1 VAFFGREPVQ
11 LKAKRLF
18 KVKGI
23 GTAVGQVVFGDPH
36 IDPLRD
42 GCRKNKTLLVVGMLT
57 DEVDSAWSKYE

>member
-1 VAFFGREPVQ
+1 
-11 LKAKRLF
+11 
-18 KVKGI
+18 
-23 GTAVGQVVFGDPH
+23 VGQVVFGDPH